1 MIAAE
6 EDQNR
11 ANSRREKEKPVFR
24 EGIRVKQPIT
34 VTYAN
39 TILSSLVVPIQW
51 SEVNIGRSFVDVNI
65 PVRGT
70 EYASFALIRRFS
82 VDDKWTDVWIT
93 RAAKA
98 KKQDDNPA
106 GCLTN

>member
-6 EDQNR
+6 ENQNR
-11 ANSRREKEKPVFR
+11 ANSRREKEQPVFR
-24 EGIRVKQPIT
+24 EAIRVKQPIT
-34 VTYAN
+34 IADAN
-39 TILSSLVVPIQW
+39 TILSSLVVSIQG
-51 SEVNIGRSFVDVNI
+51 SEVNIGRRLVDVYI

-70 EYASFALIRRFS
+70 EYAGFALIRRFS
-82 VDDKWTDVWIT
+82 TDNKWTDVWIT